1 MVTSQSLRLIGI
13 KYGVW
18 GYTMAV
24 IYKLYGSNN
33 KCKNFRV
40 EFLTCVLLTTLK
52 VPI

>member
-18 GYTMAV
+18 ECTMAV
-24 IYKLYGSNN
+24 TYKLYGSSD
-33 KCKNFRV
+33 KCKDFRV
-40 EFLTCVLLTTLK
+40 GLLTCVLLTTLK